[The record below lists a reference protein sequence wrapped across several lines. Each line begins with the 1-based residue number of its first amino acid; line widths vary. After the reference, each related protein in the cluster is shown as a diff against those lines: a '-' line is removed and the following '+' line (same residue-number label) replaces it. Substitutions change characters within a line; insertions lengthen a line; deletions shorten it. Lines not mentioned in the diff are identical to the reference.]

1 MPRLVFDRQLNE
13 LYQLVFELSEI
24 TRQHF
29 VESYAAY
36 VKKDISL
43 AEKSI
48 ASDVEVNKLYEQLD
62 QKAIQMISQQQ
73 PVATDLR
80 KIIGVI
86 KIATDIERIADFA
99 VNMSRAS
106 IYLNSNNSVKI
117 NQDID
122 KMYESMMKMFNDTFT
137 AFMNNDKKLAQ
148 KVIEFDDVMDEHF
161 ITIINNIKELNKEEH
176 LIEECLQLGFMARY
190 LERTADHLTNIAEN
204 IIYIQRK

>member
-1 MPRLVFDRQLNE
+1 MPRLVLDRQLKE
-13 LYQLVFELSEI
+13 LYQLVLELSEI
-24 TRQHF
+24 TRTHF

-36 VKKDISL
+36 VQKDIEL

-48 ASDVEVNKLYEQLD
+48 ASDVKVNKLYEELD

-106 IYLNSNNSVKI
+106 IYLNDNNSIQI
-117 NQDID
+117 NEDID
-122 KMYESMMKMFNDTFT
+122 RMYDSMMEMFDNTFI
-137 AFMNNDKKLAQ
+137 AFMNNDKELAQ
-148 KVIEFDDVMDEHF
+148 KVIDFDDVMDEHF
-161 ITIINNIKELNKEEH
+161 ITIINSIKELNTEEH

-190 LERTADHLTNIAEN
+190 LERTADHLTNIAES